1 MEPILSTGASA
12 PSLPLALDH
21 LVVAAATLDEGEAW
35 LRRRLGTGL
44 APGGSHAGYGT
55 HNRLLRLGS
64 EHYLELIAPDPAQS
78 GADRKLSGTTLFGLD
93 QPAVTEALAGGPRL
107 VHLVFRVLK
116 PGSLA
121 AVLPRLRY
129 DPGPIVRMT
138 RDDLAW
144 DITVAPAGRLAG
156 YGLLPTLIDWG
167 DTPHPCSRLPDSG
180 LTLES
185 VRIQG
190 PDFVVAAF
198 PPVPALSAADPSA
211 TAETAET
218 AEAAETAG
226 TGESGESG
234 KSGKSG
240 GRPAAGDRHARI
252 TLAAAPTAEISAGLR
267 RGERR
272 IIIQSALSIRELAR

>member
-21 LVVAAATLDEGEAW
+21 LVVAATTLDEGEDW

-44 APGGSHAGYGT
+44 VPGGSHAGYGT

-167 DTPHPCSRLPDSG
+167 DTPHPCSRLPESG

-198 PPVPALSAADPSA
+198 PPVPALSEDSSA
-211 TAETAET
+211 SVGTGGTGGTDGTVETAE
-218 AEAAETAG
+218 
-226 TGESGESG
+226 SGDAPGAVE
-234 KSGKSG
+234 
-240 GRPAAGDRHARI
+240 RHARI
-252 TLAAAPTAEISAGLR
+252 TLAAAPGAEISAGFR

>member
-1 MEPILSTGASA
+1 MEPILSTGASG

-35 LRRRLGTGL
+35 LRQRLGRPL
-44 APGGSHAGYGT
+44 SPGGSHDGFGT
-55 HNRLLRLGS
+55 HNRLLRLGDA
-64 EHYLELIAPDPAQS
+64 HYLELIAPDPAQA
-78 GADRKLSGTTLFGLD
+78 GTGRKAGGTTLFGLD

-107 VHLVFRVLK
+107 VHLVFRVTR

-138 RDDLAW
+138 RGDLAW

-167 DTPHPCSRLPDSG
+167 ESPHPCTRLPDSG
-180 LTLES
+180 ITLES

-198 PPVPALSAADPSA
+198 PRIPAMEAR
-211 TAETAET
+211 
-218 AEAAETAG
+218 AEAAA
-226 TGESGESG
+226 TG
-234 KSGKSG
+234 SG
-240 GRPAAGDRHARI
+240 GGVPAHAAI
-252 TLAAAPTAEISAGLR
+252 TLAAAPTAEISAGFRL
-267 RGERR
+267 GERR

>member
-1 MEPILSTGASA
+1 MEPILSTGASG

-35 LRRRLGTGL
+35 LRQRLGRSL
-44 APGGSHAGYGT
+44 SPGGSHDGFGT
-55 HNRLLRLGS
+55 HNRLLRLGDA
-64 EHYLELIAPDPAQS
+64 HYLELIAPDPAQA
-78 GADRKLSGTTLFGLD
+78 GTGRKAGGTTLFGLD

-107 VHLVFRVLK
+107 VHLVFRVTR

-129 DPGPIVRMT
+129 DPGQIVRMT

-167 DTPHPCSRLPDSG
+167 GTPHPCTRLPDG
-180 LTLES
+180 GVTLES
-185 VRIQG
+185 VHVQG

-198 PPVPALSAADPSA
+198 PRVPALSAASTEPA
-211 TAETAET
+211 
-218 AEAAETAG
+218 AAERLGGGAHGAG
-226 TGESGESG
+226 
-234 KSGKSG
+234 
-240 GRPAAGDRHARI
+240 HARLN
-252 TLAAAPTAEISAGLR
+252 LAAAPTAEISAGFR
-267 RGERR
+267 VGE
-272 IIIQSALSIRELAR
+272 